1 MSALQALRK
10 LDTAEG
16 LNVDLRDDLLSCIML
31 ALQEIDESATF
42 EKA

>member
-1 MSALQALRK
+1 
-10 LDTAEG
+10 LDAVEG

-31 ALQEIDESATF
+31 ALQEMEESETF